1 MPCSKHFI
9 GISTDH
15 SPVRRGEAGPMLYNP
30 RLDNFTREYALQLAA
45 GVRRSAAAVHA
56 AEAAGY
62 PRRSSPEV
70 FASNARKR
78 AARPDVQARVAE
90 LMAPALAKAQ
100 AELDATVERVTRNL
114 VQILECPLDPA
125 DVRAA
130 DHIAAVRVLADL
142 HGWNAPKKVAPTNPK
157 GDGPPGGARRAG
169 SGPYKC

>member
-1 MPCSKHFI
+1 
-9 GISTDH
+9 
-15 SPVRRGEAGPMLYNP
+15 MLYNP
-30 RLDNFTREYALQLAA
+30 RLDKFTREYALQLAA
-45 GVRRSAAAVHA
+45 GVRRSTAAVRA

-62 PRRSSPEV
+62 PRRSSPEA

-142 HGWNAPKKVAPTNPK
+142 HGWNAPKKVAPTNPT
-157 GDGPPGGARRAG
+157 GDGPATVRHELDLTKLTDEQLDALEQILAVASGETVAG
-169 SGPYKC
+169 SSGA